1 MLLNF
6 VLNWFIIHSPVKTA
20 NYAYKKQTYYRE
32 HAAQLCPKLVYN
44 SLSR

>member
-20 NYAYKKQTYYRE
+20 NYVYKKQTYYHE
-32 HAAQLCPKLVYN
+32 DAA
-44 SLSR
+44 STLS

>member
-1 MLLNF
+1 MLRNF

-32 HAAQLCPKLVYN
+32 DAAQLCPKLVYN